1 MARST
6 PIVRGGTLFY
16 QCDGQDCQ
24 VSVGSP
30 GWYDWLGAHRTFA
43 FRSDEGSFTARRER
57 AGNKRGGWYWKAY
70 VKREKRLRHAYL
82 GKTESLTLE
91 RLHSAANELAR
102 GAAPV
107 RVDAAPRE
115 QNGSSFLP
123 LYEAQDILQT
133 QLTAIIGR
141 EQETGAA
148 CALLLRPDVRLVT
161 ITGPGG
167 VGKTRLALHVA
178 NALAQNF
185 SDGIRSISLAA
196 IVDPA
201 LVIPTLAQD
210 LGFVEAGDEPL
221 LTRLQ
226 RYLRSR
232 HLLLLLDN
240 FEHVIAAA
248 PQLAEL
254 LSACP
259 SLKMLVTSREVLHL
273 RIEHELTV
281 PPLAVPATQPLPDI
295 EQLSRYAAVEL
306 FVQRARAARSD
317 FQVTPLNAQAIA
329 EICACL
335 DGLPL
340 AIELAAARIKLFSP
354 QQLLTRLEHRLHV
367 LVSGPRDLP
376 MRQQTLRNTLTWSYD
391 LLDSEEQHLF
401 RSLAVFVRGCAFEA
415 IEAFYRVLHNDDA
428 EQLLRCIASLTD
440 KNLLQHIEQDNGEVR
455 LMMLGTVREYAQE
468 CLLACDESAVART
481 AHASYY
487 LSLAAATELRKE
499 RQVEWF
505 NRLEQEYDNIRAALN
520 WLQEN
525 NNVEDSLRLCGAL
538 LLFWL
543 VRDRCSEG
551 LYWVERALARGE
563 RVPLALRAHA
573 YYTAGT
579 LANRQ
584 GLHQRG
590 RGLWEESLVMY
601 QELNDQPGIVN
612 ALNKLGL
619 ASARNAPSEAHTLY
633 KMSLKLAQ
641 QCEYAYGVLDATM
654 SLADEALALADF
666 ARARTLYSDV
676 LELSTTLR
684 DKRSIAYSLGGL
696 GQVLAQEGGYAEA
709 HALLEESLRHL
720 REIGDRV
727 GVAFCLLPLG
737 MVSLYLGDYST
748 GYALLGESLAVSKEL
763 GNQKEIATY
772 LVQYPQTEQKKP
784 AMQQGSV
791 YIKKPGGSIEQA
803 LGILGKVALQQGNE
817 PARALLE
824 ESLAIFRET
833 GNEEGI
839 ASKLFALGSIEFAQ
853 GNFPSASRLLSE
865 CIVIFRKMENRVMTE
880 SALHL
885 LGHLEMHRGNYAA
898 ARIIMEESVAL
909 SRRIGDRWLMSSRL
923 CYLGLVA
930 LNEGNYAE
938 ARPLLNECVALAREI
953 GDERFI
959 ADALGVMGL
968 LPLYKGD
975 YETAQKVLEESLA
988 IGQARKDI
996 QGVSYRLADLGT
1008 LEILRGNI
1016 EKARSLIDEALAI
1029 SMKIANSWFIA
1040 SCLERLGEIVVRQG
1054 QAVWAAQLWGAAAAV
1069 REAIDAPIPP
1079 IERAL
1084 YEQALMQARARLG
1097 EEAFAAQWQAG
1108 YERTP
1113 HQVLALQQDAQVS
1126 GVPRRMEATEQPT
1139 GRAHNDAMPAPKRT
1153 VPLPPISAQDSEYSP
1168 LAPLT
1173 SRERDVMRLLVEG
1186 ATNREIAQQLIISE
1200 GTVKKHVSNICSKF
1214 GVQRRTQLITRAQVL
1229 LS

>member
-6 PIVRGGTLFY
+6 PTVRGGTLFY
-16 QCDGQDCQ
+16 LYDGQDRQ
-24 VSVGSP
+24 VSVGSSE
-30 GWYDWLGAHRTFA
+30 WYDWLDAHRTFA
-43 FRSDEGSFTARRER
+43 FRGDEGSFTARRER

-102 GAAPV
+102 AATPV

-115 QNGSSFLP
+115 QDGSSFLP
-123 LYEAQDILQT
+123 RYEAQDILQT

-185 SDGIRSISLAA
+185 SDGIRCISLATIA
-196 IVDPA
+196 DAA

-248 PQLAEL
+248 PLLAEL

-273 RIEHELTV
+273 RIEHELPV
-281 PPLAVPATQPLPDI
+281 PPLEVPATQPLPDI
-295 EQLSRYAAVEL
+295 NQLSRYAAVEL

-317 FQVTPLNAQAIA
+317 FQITPLNAQAIA

-340 AIELAAARIKLFSP
+340 ALELAAARIKLFSP

-391 LLDSEEQHLF
+391 LLDSEEQRLF
-401 RSLAVFVRGCAFEA
+401 RSLAVFVRGCTFEA
-415 IEAFYRVLHNDDA
+415 IEAFYRALHIDDA

-440 KNLLQHIEQDNGEVR
+440 KNLLQHVEQDNGEMR

-468 CLLACDESAVART
+468 CLLACDETSVARS

-487 LSLAAATELRKE
+487 LSLAEEAEAQLRKE

-525 NNVEDSLRLCGAL
+525 DTVEDALRLCRAM

-551 LYWVERALARGE
+551 LQWVERALVKSE
-563 RVPLALRAHA
+563 RVPLTLRAHA
-573 YYTAGT
+573 WYAAGT
-579 LANRQ
+579 LSDRQ

-641 QCEYAYGVLDATM
+641 QCEYAYGVVDATM

-676 LELSTTLR
+676 LELSTTLG
-684 DKRSIAYSLGGL
+684 DKRSIAYSLSGL

-784 AMQQGSV
+784 APGSV

-803 LGILGKVALQQGNE
+803 LGILGKVALQQGGENE

-839 ASKLFALGSIEFAQ
+839 ASKFFALGSIEFAQ

-865 CIVIFRKMENRVMTE
+865 CIDIFRKLENRVMTE

-885 LGHLEMHRGNYAA
+885 LGHLEMHRGNYAG

-909 SRRIGDRWLMSSRL
+909 SRKIGDRWLMSSRL

-938 ARPLLNECVALAREI
+938 ARPLLLECVALAREI

-968 LPLYKGD
+968 LPLYEGD
-975 YETAQKVLEESLA
+975 YETAQRVLEESLA

-1008 LEILRGNI
+1008 MEILRGNI

-1084 YEQALMQARARLG
+1084 YEQALRQARSRLG
-1097 EEAFAAQWQAG
+1097 EEAFAAQWQTG

-1113 HQVLALQQDAQVS
+1113 QQVLAQQQDAQMSAQRVES
-1126 GVPRRMEATEQPT
+1126 TDQSSERNT
-1139 GRAHNDAMPAPKRT
+1139 HSDARPAPKRT
-1153 VPLPPISAQDSEYSP
+1153 VPLPPIPAQNTEYSP
-1168 LAPLT
+1168 LTPLT
-1173 SRERDVMRLLVEG
+1173 NRERDVMCLLVEG

-1214 GVQRRTQLITRAQVL
+1214 GVQRRTQLITRAQVPL
-1229 LS
+1229 